1 MITSLYELATQPWVF
16 VPAVFISGVV
26 VGTLNNYWSRKLM
39 SVTGKR
45 TSESSRTEFLRLKNT
60 VHVLE
65 SQVMKLNHKAGI
77 L

>member
-26 VGTLNNYWSRKLM
+26 VGTLNNYWSRKADERDGQEDER
-39 SVTGKR
+39 VN
-45 TSESSRTEFLRLKNT
+45 RTEFLRLKNT
-60 VHVLE
+60 VHLLE